1 MEYKQK
7 RRRTENDSI
16 HKGIALAM
24 VLLKWS
30 LSENEEEFMSGD
42 DCQERYAKYQREEAE
57 YAEVC
62 RQDRL
67 NKINACYEAQPIY
80 QNKRN
85 KIKIRILEEKDALAT
100 QSENTIT
107 LQTIDSH
114 MRNIIICIEDLFANY
129 EKVTWC
135 HKKTSV
141 AIELNEEIHNFREAY
156 AKESEKLLEF
166 TTNQE
171 VVSQYRKT
179 DGLLLS
185 DTIKDR
191 KKNIAPLLESSR
203 NLMYKYEKL
212 ITLTR
217 NYYWVYADN
226 NTYITDNI
234 DTLNIIADCIV
245 LFGKHIQDILQPP
258 QKKIENHHI
267 QDNTMNNVKSFFM
280 FYFYYVFDYF
290 SKINNK

>member
-1 MEYKQK
+1 
-7 RRRTENDSI
+7 
-16 HKGIALAM
+16 
-24 VLLKWS
+24 
-30 LSENEEEFMSGD
+30 
-42 DCQERYAKYQREEAE
+42 
-57 YAEVC
+57 
-62 RQDRL
+62 
-67 NKINACYEAQPIY
+67 
-80 QNKRN
+80 
-85 KIKIRILEEKDALAT
+85 
-100 QSENTIT
+100 
-107 LQTIDSH
+107 